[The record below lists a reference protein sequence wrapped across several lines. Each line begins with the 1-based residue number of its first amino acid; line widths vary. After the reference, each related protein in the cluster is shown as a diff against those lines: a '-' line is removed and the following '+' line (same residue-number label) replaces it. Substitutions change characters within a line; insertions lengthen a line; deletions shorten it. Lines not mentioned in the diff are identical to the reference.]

1 MTTAGKDFSDLDFP
15 HPLGPPRPPMVLEG
29 MVLDI
34 LQRLQ
39 EVEEKLDYVLD
50 GLMEMKRWS

>member
-1 MTTAGKDFSDLDFP
+1 MTPAGKDFSDLDFP
-15 HPLGPPRPPMVLEG
+15 NPLGPPRPPMVLEG

-50 GLMEMKRWS
+50 RLRR